1 MLKKHFFIWKSLP
14 LYQRRVLNARRT
26 NIRGKNYSG
35 NKLCIGIYLNSC
47 FLSIPYIL
55 DIYTNRHN
63 GIDYISIPFM
73 VLSQKSLDC
82 AHRINQTAE
91 LKKKKRTRKDTEN
104 VEVLG
109 MSMEMTLSITN
120 KLVENLFHENKC
132 FFHMF
137 SRVWIVK
144 NFSCSKAN
152 QLFPRVSR
160 EIN

>member
-1 MLKKHFFIWKSLP
+1 MP
-14 LYQRRVLNARRT
+14 LYQRRVLNVRRT

-35 NKLCIGIYLNSC
+35 NYLCIGNCLNSC

-55 DIYTNRHN
+55 DIYTKKHKVLWNIN
-63 GIDYISIPFM
+63 GINYISIRFM

-82 AHRINQTAE
+82 AHGINQKAE

-104 VEVLG
+104 VEALG
-109 MSMEMTLSITN
+109 MSMEITLSIKN

-137 SRVWIVK
+137 RCV
-144 NFSCSKAN
+144 
-152 QLFPRVSR
+152 
-160 EIN
+160 